1 MKLEV
6 FERIVS
12 GIISQQEKSHTLY
25 KMGID
30 LMGHEESYQETVS
43 LLLRAYYG
51 ADGADWIDW
60 YIYEREGIGGN
71 INDATDAD
79 GNPICYD
86 IPSLWRC
93 VEEIRVS
100 VDFEE
105 YSLPKRKLEMSQT
118 DFNDLF
124 GKFLGER
131 GSI

>member
-6 FERIVS
+6 FERIVN

-60 YIYEREGIGGN
+60 YIYEREGISGN

-86 IPSLWRC
+86 IPSLWRFVRGEDVTC
-93 VEEIRVS
+93 QGNETRVS
-100 VDFEE
+100 FL
-105 YSLPKRKLEMSQT
+105 S
-118 DFNDLF
+118 DLF
-124 GKFLGER
+124 ER
-131 GSI
+131 RGAKSC